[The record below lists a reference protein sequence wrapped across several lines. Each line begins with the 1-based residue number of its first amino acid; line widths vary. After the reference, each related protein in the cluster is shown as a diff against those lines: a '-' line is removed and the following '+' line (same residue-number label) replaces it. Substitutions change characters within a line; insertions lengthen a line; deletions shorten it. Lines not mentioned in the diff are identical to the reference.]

1 MDRNQLKPC
10 GFFFLIYRFLTCWFW
25 VVVHM
30 LCHSNVPGFIIFFEA
45 SFSTTKNHSI
55 VWDQN
60 HFIVELF
67 FFVRCWINAMS
78 SMDIS
83 VLISSKIHPLY
94 SNHSSLKT
102 DVKVFLSRAE
112 IFLPYQPFDNW
123 KGIQTFHP
131 LEQMSRFLC
140 QGKIGRISVFTFI
153 FYWQPFDSLS
163 TQPTGFCH
171 SFTWL
176 LKKSFWSIPNQVQTI
191 PWICHYSLSA
201 KA

>member
-1 MDRNQLKPC
+1 MSRALS
-10 GFFFLIYRFLTCWFW
+10 Y
-25 VVVHM
+25 
-30 LCHSNVPGFIIFFEA
+30 
-45 SFSTTKNHSI
+45 FSKRTKNHSI
-55 VWDQN
+55 LWDQN

-123 KGIQTFHP
+123 ISIQTIHP
-131 LEQMSRFLC
+131 KNECQFFSAKNRIIVLLFSYIDSPLTTALPLLC
-140 QGKIGRISVFTFI
+140 AIHVI
-153 FYWQPFDSLS
+153 
-163 TQPTGFCH
+163 
-171 SFTWL
+171 TWL
-176 LKKSFWSIPNQVQTI
+176 NEQKCQQRGR
-191 PWICHYSLSA
+191 
-201 KA
+201 